1 MYMLIGRVVR
11 GRTVLDAHQVRKLM
25 YAAAEAEDGLEH
37 VYAETDFEGA
47 SAMLFLT
54 ASSAPHAEKAAFRIM
69 QRFLDHEELNGWE
82 WEGRQP
88 GHESGHDSGRESGK

>member
-1 MYMLIGRVVR
+1 MLIGRVVR
-11 GRTVLDAHQVRKLM
+11 GRTVLDADQVRKLM

-54 ASSAPHAEKAAFRIM
+54 ANSAPHAEQAAFRIM
-69 QRFLDHEELNGWE
+69 RRFLDYEELNGWE
-82 WEGRQP
+82 WEGRDP
-88 GHESGHDSGRESGK
+88 GRDSGHQAGK